1 LKTELDQIKS
11 ELRAKDE
18 NLTHMKQE
26 MENKAKDITE
36 LKVERDRLSFCLH
49 DVNNMLPS
57 SVIMVNRDGIVTS
70 WNKKAEEMLGLEAGK
85 AVGKNLFEIELMGK
99 ERLREGLRQCQ
110 KEKKSVTV
118 KSISIKNQRGDVS
131 LTDISHMPV
140 LDSHGESQGA
150 VMVINDVSE
159 IAKIQAELEQK
170 QQDLKNLDNRF
181 QEVYTKL
188 KLTNRDKA
196 ANSDDLMKIKTDI
209 QMENRDKEH
218 MDNILN
224 EKKRELESLS
234 KSIELKT
241 SEFDSINTKL
251 QEDRSVLNLIGTEV
265 EKKQKEIEI
274 DGTTSET
281 WKEKLKI
288 YDEIGKCLDVSDDK
302 LKTKKISD
310 EEPK

>member
-1 LKTELDQIKS
+1 
-11 ELRAKDE
+11 
-18 NLTHMKQE
+18 
-26 MENKAKDITE
+26 
-36 LKVERDRLSFCLH
+36 
-49 DVNNMLPS
+49 
-57 SVIMVNRDGIVTS
+57 MVNRDGIVTS
-70 WNKKAEEMLGLEAGK
+70 WNKKAEEMLSLEADK
-85 AVGKNLFEIELMGK
+85 VVGKNLFEIELMGK

-118 KSISIKNQRGDVS
+118 RSIAIKNQRGDVS

-140 LDSHGESQGA
+140 LDSHGEPQGT

-159 IAKIQAELEQK
+159 IAKIQAELKQK

-188 KLTNRDKA
+188 KLADRDKA
-196 ANSDDLMKIKTDI
+196 ANSDDLIKIKTDI
-209 QMENRDKEH
+209 RMENRDKEH

-234 KSIELKT
+234 KTTELKT
-241 SEFDSINTKL
+241 SEFNGINMKP
-251 QEDRSVLNLIGTEV
+251 QEGGSVLNLIGTEL
-265 EKKQKEIEI
+265 ERKQKEI
-274 DGTTSET
+274 DGETPSET

-288 YDEIGKCLDVSDDK
+288 YDEIGKCLDVSEDK